1 MNQRDDRQRSGAA
14 RPGAVRTALHAAGL
28 VPVVAVLV
36 GALGG
41 CTPAAPSAAP
51 PPAAPSS
58 ATPSPAAPPPAAGGT
73 ATPGIGSAVSAPAT
87 APTTVP
93 GAPSTVPAPVEAALG
108 PEEQRVAGALRSY
121 LAAVAAG
128 DFAGACGQLTVESA
142 QALVTAVQRAGGA
155 VPGCPEALGAVLV
168 QPGAAQTA
176 IDAASTTTVQEVTI
190 DGFTATVRWSS
201 TQRGAPRTDA
211 VALQSVAGQWRLA
224 GPA

>member
-36 GALGG
+36 GVLGG
-41 CTPAAPSAAP
+41 CTSAAP
-51 PPAAPSS
+51 TAAPPA
-58 ATPSPAAPPPAAGGT
+58 ATPSPATPSQAPPPAAGGT

-87 APTTVP
+87 TSTTIP

-108 PEEQRVAGALRSY
+108 PEEQRVAGALRTY
-121 LAAVAAG
+121 LTAVAAG